1 MELSSYVNATTIA
14 KSLGISR
21 VGLLSLVKRGEF
33 PAGVKLGHSRRW
45 SVAQVNEWLDG
56 KTQKGAEIV

>member
-1 MELSSYVNATTIA
+1 MELSSYVNAKTLA

-45 SVAQVNEWLDG
+45 SVAQISAWLDG

>member
-1 MELSSYVNATTIA
+1 MELSSYVNATTLA

-45 SVAQVNEWLDG
+45 NVAQVNEWLSR
-56 KTQKGAEIV
+56 KGNEVA